1 MANLTSFWHRIQLL
15 FGIAFL
21 LSACAADIRISTLQE
36 VPESADTPYENILV
50 IALAKSFDV
59 RRYLEKEIVLQLSER
74 GTDAVASTTM
84 MDSRT
89 PVTRQTFV
97 AMVDEI
103 GADSVLVTQLVSFE
117 SEGTEK
123 TRRPETTYNIRPTY
137 YYNVWSVELTEYM
150 EPPGMEY
157 ANTLVLATQLFS
169 VLEEESVWTIETD
182 FHFVHDMDQTRDYS
196 NIVAQAE
203 AIAKQLSRDGLI
215 AR

>member
-1 MANLTSFWHRIQLL
+1 
-15 FGIAFL
+15 
-21 LSACAADIRISTLQE
+21 
-36 VPESADTPYENILV
+36 
-50 IALAKSFDV
+50 
-59 RRYLEKEIVLQLSER
+59 
-74 GTDAVASTTM
+74 
-84 MDSRT
+84 
-89 PVTRQTFV
+89 
-97 AMVDEI
+97 
-103 GADSVLVTQLVSFE
+103 LVSFE